1 MNEQVEFC
9 SKNSNQIGLK
19 MALNFMCDVRKE
31 VQLICTKAADVFGVM
46 CLKAY
51 ATCKYWSDILLT

>member
-1 MNEQVEFC
+1 MNT
-9 SKNSNQIGLK
+9 SNFVARTAIKIGWK

-46 CLKAY
+46 YVKAY
-51 ATCKYWSDILLT
+51 ATFIYWSDILLI

>member
-1 MNEQVEFC
+1 
-9 SKNSNQIGLK
+9 

-46 CLKAY
+46 CVKAY
-51 ATCKYWSDILLT
+51 AACKY